1 MYKGFLRYQNDTYQF
16 TLMNITKQTF
26 FKWLKALVTYDWEI
40 LDKVCWL
47 LQINDILMGKK
58 KKEANF

>member
-40 LDKVCWL
+40 LDKVC
-47 LQINDILMGKK
+47 
-58 KKEANF
+58 